1 MNPATETLLE
11 FWKHPRNIPFKGVL
25 ISDDSLN
32 LGEEPTTCMCA
43 QGQALYMV
51 GGYTEEDLRNIEQ
64 EEADKEV
71 AKLLG
76 ISVTHS
82 VLLRKINDGQPG
94 APSDVLTNPEKYLG
108 KNHETVLNFWTFNDS
123 LTEDNWNEVARRYRA
138 LDPAAGYAAWAAATD
153 AALIHRAE
161 HRQAVLAAGDAA
173 SATAGYAAW
182 AAARSATYELIGDI
196 ENPVFVP
203 FFDNL
208 DT

>member
-32 LGEEPTTCMCA
+32 LNEGEEPATCMCA

-64 EEADKEV
+64 KEADKEV
-71 AKLLG
+71 ARLLG
-76 ISVTHS
+76 ISVAHS
-82 VLLRKINDGQPG
+82 VLLRQINDGQPG

-108 KNHETVLNFWTFNDS
+108 KNYETVLNFWWTMDS
-123 LTEDNWNEVARRYRA
+123 LTETQWNEVARRYRA
-138 LDPAAGYAAWAAATD
+138 LDPAAWDAAWS
-153 AALIHRAE
+153 
-161 HRQAVLAAGDAA
+161 AAGDAA
-173 SATAGYAAW
+173 SYAASYAAGYAAW
-182 AAARSATYELIGDI
+182 DAACDAARDATYELIGDI

-203 FFDNL
+203 LFDNL
-208 DT
+208 AS